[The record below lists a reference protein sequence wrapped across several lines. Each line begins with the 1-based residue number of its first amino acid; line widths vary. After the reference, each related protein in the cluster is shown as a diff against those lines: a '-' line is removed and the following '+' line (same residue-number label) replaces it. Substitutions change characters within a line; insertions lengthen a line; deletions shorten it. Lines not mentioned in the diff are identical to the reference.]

1 MNVSSLYQ
9 HFSVSPRTWGSKQ
22 ISQWLELLN
31 MNEYQEVFENNKID
45 GLIIFDLEDNEM
57 EEILG
62 VKNSIHRKRFRN
74 GINIL
79 RQFQTEFEKLNQ
91 KIANADGTNYDQNNI
106 PPLSTSVMNSQ
117 QARVMSF
124 KNNHYL
130 QFNSQTAQRRELEN
144 VFNVNALTSYDPEMN
159 HPEYKNHPPLNDQA
173 LEENKDVEDSLF
185 YDDDA
190 LFNRKDK
197 MKNRAYQP
205 EKPFDHQ
212 QKPRETASPT
222 PAVQVLKRL
231 DCDFSD
237 KSSPKKLK
245 KSASLKSDSFH
256 SPLQDFA
263 ERSPVQGGSLNQ
275 LEACRGSHQK
285 PRFNNNPAELIIHP
299 IDMNHANNF
308 YRISETGGRIGRHS
322 NNEIVILEESVSR
335 YHSVIEYKENKFYLL
350 DIGSTTG
357 TFVKITTPLILEENM
372 ILELGSNQFLVERII
387 IQDSD
392 HGILYL
398 KVIEGLH
405 AEREFVIENNA
416 TIGRKGQ
423 FSPTTIA
430 LIDDLHLSNTHTKIS
445 FSDSKFIVEDLG
457 STNGSW
463 LRMSAE
469 GEKSR
474 PFELLDGMIF
484 KVGASSTFRA
494 KIHQDSVQNGDD
506 GNCAVCNE
514 NERDVVLLP
523 CKHNVSCVKCSKSI
537 KQCPVCRFKVTD
549 VIRIYKS

>member
-1 MNVSSLYQ
+1 MNVSSLFQ

-45 GLIIFDLEDNEM
+45 GLIIFDLEDNEI

-79 RQFQTEFEKLNQ
+79 RQFQTEFEKLNK
-91 KIANADGTNYDQNNI
+91 KITDTDALNYDQKNI
-106 PPLSTSVMNSQ
+106 LSTSVMNKNQ
-117 QARVMSF
+117 QAKVMSY
-124 KNNHYL
+124 KNDRYL

-144 VFNVNALTSYDPEMN
+144 VFNVNALTSYDPELN
-159 HPEYKNHPPLNDQA
+159 HLQDYKNHHPIHDQA

-212 QKPRETASPT
+212 KPVETASPT
-222 PAVQVLKRL
+222 PIVKT
-231 DCDFSD
+231 CDFSD
-237 KSSPKKLK
+237 KSSPKKLR
-245 KSASLKSDSFH
+245 KSTSLKSDSFH

-285 PRFNNNPAELIIHP
+285 ARFNKNNNNPAEIIIHP
-299 IDMNHANNF
+299 IDMNQANNF
-308 YRISETGGRIGRHS
+308 YSIKETGGRIGRHS

-335 YHSVIEYKENKFYLL
+335 YHSVIEYKENKFCLL

-357 TFVKITTPLILEENM
+357 TFIKITTPLILEENM
-372 ILELGSNQFLVERII
+372 ILELGSNQFLVEKIVV
-387 IQDSD
+387 QDSD

-398 KVIEGLH
+398 RVIEGLH
-405 AEREFVIENNA
+405 AEREFVIENTA

-469 GEKSR
+469 GERSR
-474 PFELLDGMIF
+474 PYELLDGMIF

-506 GNCAVCNE
+506 GNCAICNE
-514 NERDVVLLP
+514 KERDVVFLP